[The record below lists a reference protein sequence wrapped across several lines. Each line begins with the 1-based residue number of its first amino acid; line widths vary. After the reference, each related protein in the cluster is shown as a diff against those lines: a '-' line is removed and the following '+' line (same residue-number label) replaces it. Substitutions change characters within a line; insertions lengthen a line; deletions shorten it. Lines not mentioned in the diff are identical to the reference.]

1 MGLLFGTTTTGSSL
15 VHFRKKLRTFTS
27 YYTYFPPALSELTSD
42 QASSRAGEPK
52 TIGAVCPAV
61 RSTFLKRPT
70 SLCMQTCTC
79 PCACACACIPVPYA
93 FLYNSS
99 TSSVSLLACTS
110 LTSSS
115 ARSSDRRRDLRRGAT
130 SRAGLCC
137 RTARTG
143 GVGPLEETRARRVE
157 AGERDDRDDLSVT

>member
-1 MGLLFGTTTTGSSL
+1 MEGRRVTKTKERKSQNRPVRCVRCSL
-15 VHFRKKLRTFTS
+15 DFSKK
-27 YYTYFPPALSELTSD
+27 ANEL
-42 QASSRAGEPK
+42 
-52 TIGAVCPAV
+52 V
-61 RSTFLKRPT
+61 
-70 SLCMQTCTC
+70 LCVQT
-79 PCACACACIPVPYA
+79 CIPVPNA

-115 ARSSDRRRDLRRGAT
+115 ARSSDRRRDLRRDAT

>member
-15 VHFRKKLRTFTS
+15 VHFRKKSCALFTS
-27 YYTYFPPALSELTSD
+27 YYTYFPPALSELTSE
-42 QASSRAGEPK
+42 QASSRAGEPR

-70 SLCMQTCTC
+70 SLCIQT
-79 PCACACACIPVPYA
+79 CIPVPYA